1 MDTIE
6 NTENRTIEFAHTSVM
21 LKEAVDGLD
30 VRPGGVY
37 VDGTAGGGGHSF
49 EIASRLGGTG
59 RLICI
64 DQDPDAIKAATK
76 RLERFDN
83 VTIVR
88 SNFSNIKGVLMN
100 LGVFKADGVL
110 LDLGVSSWQL
120 DAPQRGFS
128 YHYDAPLDMRMS
140 QDGTSAYDIVNSAAP
155 GELVRILS
163 LYGEEK
169 FAKNIVRGIVR
180 ARDEKP
186 IETTFE
192 LANIVKEAYPAKAR
206 QKGHPARKTFQ
217 AIRIAVNRELDV
229 LEDGL
234 QGAFDVLNADG
245 RLSVITFHSLEDRIV
260 KRKMAD
266 WCTGCT
272 CPPDFPVCVCGNKP
286 KAELVNRKPISP
298 GEAELEA
305 NNRARSAKLRV
316 CRKLPA
322 DE

>member
-1 MDTIE
+1 MDNSNME
-6 NTENRTIEFAHTSVM
+6 NTEFSHFSVM
-21 LKEAVDGLD
+21 LKEAVDGLA
-30 VRPGGVY
+30 VKEGGVY

-49 EIASRLGGTG
+49 EIASRLNGTG

-64 DQDPDAIKAATK
+64 DQDPDAITAASK
-76 RLERFDN
+76 RLSQFDN

-88 SNFSNIKGVLMN
+88 SNFSNIKAVLMN

-110 LDLGVSSWQL
+110 LDLGVSSHQL
-120 DAPQRGFS
+120 DEPQRGFS

-140 QDGTSAYDIVNSAAP
+140 RDGVSAYDIINNSAP

-163 LYGEEK
+163 VYGEEK
-169 FAKNIVRGIVR
+169 FAKNIVRGIIR
-180 ARDEKP
+180 AREEKP

-192 LANIVKEAYPAKAR
+192 LADIVRDAYPMKAR

-217 AIRIAVNRELDV
+217 AVRIAVNRELDV

-234 QGAFDVLNADG
+234 QSAFECLAPDG

-260 KRKMAD
+260 KRAMAD
-266 WCTGCT
+266 WCKGCT

-286 KAELVNRKPISP
+286 KAELVTRKPVVPS
-298 GEAELEA
+298 EEELEV
-305 NNRARSAKLRV
+305 NNRSRSAKLRV
-316 CRKLPA
+316 CRKLP
-322 DE
+322 